1 MKIVLRIVGM
11 LALIVGGVAA
21 LALAFAA
28 FVLFT
33 GAGARL
39 TLHIANGR
47 DIPVH
52 ARSISGTFFNHFTLV
67 GVEVQTPTMTA
78 TIDTVKV
85 AWRPMALR
93 ARTLRITDLVV
104 AGAHVQIT
112 ADTTVADTM
121 RVQTKDKLG
130 AKWVI
135 QADRLR
141 VRHSNLDAP
150 GDVHV
155 HDIELA
161 GDGGPDGYR
170 ATVTASGS
178 APRLDNARAFV
189 RVAGNTTAATADSF
203 EVRALDGVTHGSAFV
218 RWSPGLSWR
227 AHVTGD
233 SLRVGRLMDTKEDW
247 AGAIAFRARGT
258 GLIHD
263 DTLRV
268 RGDLASLD
276 GTLRGKP
283 VFARGRVEI
292 DGRRIAAS
300 DATVRWGSAS
310 ATLTGRMA
318 ETANVRLV
326 ATIPSLAELLPEAR
340 GSARVRGR
348 IDGTPEA
355 IRVQVSANATQLRA
369 RKWTFPDLDA
379 TVDATL
385 AAQDYKPHAVD
396 VRKADVR
403 VAEGTLSAAG
413 NASWRDAME
422 WNARVDMQHVETSLI
437 TPPQWELRGPVSM
450 RATTNGVRKGKSLRG
465 ELALESLSGTLRERA
480 LDGAGHV
487 AVRNNEADFSDFHVT
502 WGDAHL
508 KADGHAG
515 RQLDLDWDVAATDL
529 SMLMPSWH
537 GAVSVKGHARG
548 PMRKPAVKATLSADS
563 LRVLEYAARH
573 IEGHVDFDPAFKDP
587 VDIDVLVVSAVR
599 GTGAKATVI
608 DSIRVSAEG
617 RRDDHRVSLAAVQGK
632 SFADLTLRG
641 AYADTSW
648 TGVIEN
654 LKLRYANTATWE
666 TSRPAPLYVSPSR
679 ASLDSLTLTSST
691 GRIAANGAW
700 QKKGAVRA
708 NAAVS
713 GLALATL
720 QKYMAG
726 TSITGTVD
734 GTIAFAMKPGAGVD
748 AHVDLT
754 AGPGEI
760 VYAQNRVAYQG
771 HVVGNAGKEGVSADV
786 TADVTNGGAP
796 VADLDGRVAIDGFVI
811 GRDSLGSQ
819 PITGQLDLECKDIG
833 PVMAVFAPAFAKS
846 SGAFSAHVK
855 PNGTARS
862 FYLVGDAALANA
874 RLDTPA
880 GLRLRKT
887 NAKLHW
893 DGEGRITMEGEATS
907 GGGRMEVAANSS
919 RGEGGVLSG
928 SFTAKGERFQIMS
941 RPDASVF
948 VSPDLQVKLANRIAD
963 ITGTVKVPYAR
974 IEVAQVPASAASASP
989 DVIIVQDTLT
999 TRPPIQAR
1007 TQVRVALGDSVTF
1020 TGFGLRSRLAGS
1032 LQVDDERGRP
1042 TRGTGEIQLVDGKY
1056 RAFGS
1061 ELKIDPGRLIFGGGP
1076 IDNPGIDLRAYKG
1089 LTTQN
1094 VMAASS
1100 GEIVGV
1106 NLRGSL
1112 RKPELTLFSN
1122 PPMSQN
1128 EMMSYLLFGRPST
1141 TSSGGDQSALAAA
1154 AMLLSMQKGTQYA
1167 GDIGKKFSLD
1177 EAYLETGEE
1186 AGETALVAGKYLSPK
1201 LYVSYAAGLFE
1212 HTNTFRTRYS
1222 LTGHWTLQ
1230 TESGKDDSTDLLYW
1244 FEHGK

>member
-1 MKIVLRIVGM
+1 MKIVLRILGM
-11 LALIVGGVAA
+11 LALVVGGVAA

-39 TLHIANGR
+39 TLHVANGR

-67 GVEVQTPTMTA
+67 GVDVQAPNMTA
-78 TIDTVKV
+78 SIDTVKV

-93 ARTLRITDLVV
+93 ARTLRITNLLV
-104 AGAHVQIT
+104 AGAHVRIT

-121 RVQTKDKLG
+121 RVQTKDKMG
-130 AKWVI
+130 AKWEI
-135 QADRLR
+135 KADRLR
-141 VRHSNLDAP
+141 VRNASLDAP

-155 HDIELA
+155 RDIDLV
-161 GDGGPDGYR
+161 GDGGPDDYR

-178 APRLDNARAFV
+178 APRFDNARAFV

-203 EVRALDGVTHGSAFV
+203 EVRALDGVAHGSAFV
-218 RWSPGLSWR
+218 RWSPGISWR
-227 AHVTGD
+227 ARVAGD
-233 SLRVGRLMDTKEDW
+233 SLRVGRLMDSKEDW

-258 GLIHD
+258 GLIHE

-268 RGDLASLD
+268 RGDLASLS

-283 VFARGRVEI
+283 VFARGHVEI

-300 DATVRWGSAS
+300 DASVRWGSAS
-310 ATLTGRMA
+310 ATLNGHMA
-318 ETANVRLV
+318 ETANVRLD
-326 ATIPSLAELLPEAR
+326 AAIPSLAELFPRAH

-348 IDGTPEA
+348 IDGTPEE
-355 IRVQVSANATQLRA
+355 IRVQVNATAKQLRA
-369 RKWTFPDLDA
+369 RNWSLPDLDA
-379 TVDATL
+379 TIDATL
-385 AAQDYKPHAVD
+385 GAQDYRPHAVEL
-396 VRKADVR
+396 RQADVR
-403 VAEGTLSAAG
+403 VAEGSLSAAG
-413 NASWRDAME
+413 KASWRDAIE
-422 WNARVDMQHVETSLI
+422 WNLRLDMQHVETSLV
-437 TPPQWELRGPVSM
+437 TPPKWKLRGPVSLS
-450 RATTNGVRKGKSLRG
+450 AATNGVRKGKTLRG

-487 AVRNNEADFSDFHVT
+487 SVKNNEADFSDFHVS

-515 RQLDLDWDVAATDL
+515 KELDLDCDVAATDL
-529 SMLMPSWH
+529 SMLVPSWH

-563 LRVLEYAARH
+563 LRVREYAARR
-573 IEGHVDFDPAFKDP
+573 IEGHVDFDPAFNDP
-587 VDIDVLVVSAVR
+587 VDIDLLVLNAVR
-599 GTGAKATVI
+599 GTDAKATVI
-608 DSIRVSAEG
+608 DSVRVSAKG
-617 RRDDHRVSLAAVQGK
+617 PRDDHRVSLAAVQGE
-632 SFADLTLRG
+632 SFADITLRG

-648 TGVIEN
+648 TGAIEN
-654 LKLRYANTATWE
+654 LKVRYANTGAWQ
-666 TSRPAPLYVSPSR
+666 TSRPAPLYLSQNR
-679 ASLDSLTLTSST
+679 AGVDSLTLTSNT
-691 GRIAANGAW
+691 GRVAANASW
-700 QKKGAVRA
+700 RKNGAVRA
-708 NAAVS
+708 DAAVS
-713 GLALATL
+713 GVALATL
-720 QKYMAG
+720 QKYLGGGA
-726 TSITGTVD
+726 ITGTVD
-734 GTIAFAMKPGAGVD
+734 GTVSFAMKPGAGVD

-760 VYAQNRVAYQG
+760 ALSENRVAYQA
-771 HVVGNAGKEGVSADV
+771 HVVGSAGKDGVSAEVKAGLSTD
-786 TADVTNGGAP
+786 GAT

-819 PITGQLDLECKDIG
+819 PLSGQVDVECKDIG
-833 PVMAVFAPAFAKS
+833 PVTAVFVPQFAKS
-846 SGAFSAHVK
+846 SGSLRAHVK

-862 FYLVGDAALANA
+862 FYLVGEAALENA
-874 RLDTPA
+874 RVDTPD

-887 NAKLHW
+887 KAELHW

-907 GGGRMEVAANSS
+907 GGGRMQIAANSS

-928 SFTAKGERFQIMS
+928 SFTAKGERFQIIS

-948 VSPDLQVKLANRIAD
+948 VSPDLQVKLENRIAD
-963 ITGTVKVPYAR
+963 ITGTVKVPCAR

-989 DVIIVQDTLT
+989 DVIIVEDTLST
-999 TRPPIQAR
+999 KPGIQAR
-1007 TQVRVALGDSVTF
+1007 THVRVALGDSVTF
-1020 TGFGLRSRLAGS
+1020 SGFGLRSRLAGS

-1094 VMAASS
+1094 VMAQSS

-1128 EMMSYLLFGRPST
+1128 EMMSYLLFGRSST
-1141 TSSGGDQSALAAA
+1141 SSSGGDQNALAAA

-1186 AGETALVAGKYLSPK
+1186 QGEAAFVAGKYLSPK

-1212 HTNTFRTRYS
+1212 HSNTFRTRYS